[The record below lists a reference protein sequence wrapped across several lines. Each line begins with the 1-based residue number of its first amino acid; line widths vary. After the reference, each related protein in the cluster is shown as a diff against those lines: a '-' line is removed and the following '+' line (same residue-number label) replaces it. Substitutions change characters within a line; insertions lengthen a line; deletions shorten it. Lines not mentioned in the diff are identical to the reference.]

1 MKKRL
6 IAISLSVLGLY
17 LLTLDDAPSATNITL
32 LNQHDK
38 RAEAITPGAKY
49 LLGFNADESLDPAL
63 VGSERAQFWQQAIRD
78 FTLDP
83 SVGLPSE
90 YPYQQ
95 QPLDLPNLKALC
107 KNNDDDNCIGEMLT
121 ANAQDLKGWTFDTLR
136 QRYQHFLALEQ
147 EQLHNYDYGQI
158 PIGYYT
164 LRQAGNVQLL
174 DVIISLR
181 HGAQT
186 EKLSPLYYSLD
197 RLRQKLTRATRL
209 IERKVY
215 LSMIN
220 AHLDTLAA
228 LIQIYPNLTTQQ
240 IHPITAEERDLSR
253 PLAAEFQYFSAMLSS
268 SGQYLDAQTSH
279 PINEPWAWL
288 NYKPNMLMNQIA
300 EHTNRFIEFSQQP
313 IGQFVVHTLEYHS
326 TSNSAMA
333 TALFKLIR
341 NSKGQALFN
350 SYIWDD
356 QSATN
361 LIDSIDLDIKIS
373 FINHLIQNNGR
384 INTQAL
390 PKNPYNTP
398 EGYEPGIDIGAR
410 KICYQG
416 PGNIQQQ
423 YNCLEVAVDL
433 KQVTEAKQ

>member
-6 IAISLSVLGLY
+6 FISGISALALY
-17 LLTLDDAPSATNITL
+17 LLTIDDAPSSVHKSL
-32 LNQHDK
+32 LSQHDN
-38 RAEAITPGAKY
+38 RAEAISLGAEY

-63 VGSERAQFWQQAIRD
+63 VGAERAEFWHKAIHN

-83 SVGLPSE
+83 SIGLPNE

-107 KNNDDDNCIGEMLT
+107 KNNIDDSCTGDMLT
-121 ANAQDLKGWTFDTLR
+121 VNAQDLKGWTFDTLR
-136 QRYQHFLALEQ
+136 QRYQYFLALEQ
-147 EQLHNYDYGQI
+147 EQLHSYDYAHV

-181 HGAQT
+181 QGAEA
-186 EKLSPLYYSLD
+186 EKLSPLYDSLEQ
-197 RLRQKLTRATRL
+197 LRQKLTRATRL

-228 LIQIYPNLTTQQ
+228 LIQIYPNLSTQK
-240 IHPITAEERDLSR
+240 IRPITAQERDLSR
-253 PLAAEFQYFSAMLSS
+253 PLAADLQYFSAILSN
-268 SGQYLDAQTSH
+268 SGQYLGAQGSH
-279 PINEPWAWL
+279 PMNEPWAWL
-288 NYKPNMLMNQIA
+288 TYKPNMLMNQMA
-300 EHTNRFIEFSQQP
+300 DHTNRFIEFSQQP
-313 IGQFVVHTLEYHS
+313 IGQFVEHTLEYH
-326 TSNSAMA
+326 TPTKNNIVIEL
-333 TALFKLIR
+333 TRLLR
-341 NSKGQALFN
+341 NSKGQVLFN
-350 SYIWDD
+350 SYIWGD

-373 FINHLIQNNGR
+373 LINHLMQNNGR
-384 INTQAL
+384 INTGAL

-423 YNCLEVAVDL
+423 YHCLEVAVDL
-433 KQVTEAKQ
+433 K